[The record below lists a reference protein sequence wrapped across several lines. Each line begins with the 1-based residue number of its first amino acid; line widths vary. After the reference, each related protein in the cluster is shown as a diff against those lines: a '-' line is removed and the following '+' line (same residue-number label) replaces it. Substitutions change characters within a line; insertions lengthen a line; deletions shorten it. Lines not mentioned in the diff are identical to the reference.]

1 MKKIERGQNIFY
13 KNKEEKNM
21 KKTNM
26 LEESVLKELEI
37 SDFRDLK
44 KDKMIPFM
52 FKLSGMNPDVAKKAI
67 EQIPEFS
74 KVAVEALKEYKEIYE
89 KTIIEKVTHPV

>member
-1 MKKIERGQNIFY
+1 
-13 KNKEEKNM
+13 M